1 VSDGVL
7 TRKVVE
13 LQACGPDDPDAS
25 RAAEVLDAYFEAER
39 ALAFRRLLWRRLA
52 SLTVAWVLVSTLFL
66 SDRGLLVG
74 LLVIVTAA
82 VYPLALEWRTKGRLD
97 ELIDVHGLSRAAKY
111 VPRKIT
117 PSP

>member
-1 VSDGVL
+1 M
-7 TRKVVE
+7 
-13 LQACGPDDPDAS
+13 
-25 RAAEVLDAYFEAER
+25 
-39 ALAFRRLLWRRLA
+39 
-52 SLTVAWVLVSTLFL
+52 
-66 SDRGLLVG
+66 VG

-97 ELIDVHGLSRAAKY
+97 ELIDVQGLSRAARY